1 MTEQDGWQVSND
13 AAGINGANIDL
24 RAGTVT
30 FSTIEQFIDME
41 IKGTPLGDLIDE
53 AGYQGLLSEAEEKL
67 QQFRVDSG
75 KVVIPMDAW
84 IVTTE
89 KV

>member
-1 MTEQDGWQVSND
+1 M
-13 AAGINGANIDL
+13 

-41 IKGTPLGDLIDE
+41 VKGTPLGGMIDE
-53 AGYQGLLSEAEEKL
+53 AGYQGFLSEAKEKL
-67 QQFRVDSG
+67 QDFLVDG
-75 KVVIPMDAW
+75 NEVVIPMDAY
-84 IVTTE
+84 IITAK